1 MLQVLMLD
9 GLTVLYKS
17 NVDLYFYVL
26 GGAHENELLLMSVL
40 NCVYDSISQIMRKNV
55 EKRALFENLD
65 IIMLALD
72 EICDGGI
79 VLESD
84 PQEVVNRVA
93 LRTDDIPLGEQTVAQ
108 VRNIQILHQ
117 CRARNLSNALIIM
130 DYQYEYISQYL
141 GQGKDR
147 NRNQCQN
154 GRHFGRKSLCGSFEI
169 LHVCL

>member
-1 MLQVLMLD
+1 
-9 GLTVLYKS
+9 
-17 NVDLYFYVL
+17 
-26 GGAHENELLLMSVL
+26 
-40 NCVYDSISQIMRKNV
+40 MRKNV

-117 CRARNLSNALIIM
+117 CQN
-130 DYQYEYISQYL
+130 YYL
-141 GQGKDR
+141 VT
-147 NRNQCQN
+147 
-154 GRHFGRKSLCGSFEI
+154 H
-169 LHVCL
+169 

>member
-1 MLQVLMLD
+1 MER
-9 GLTVLYKS
+9 GS
-17 NVDLYFYVL
+17 YV
-26 GGAHENELLLMSVL
+26 E
-40 NCVYDSISQIMRKNV
+40 SQIMRKNV

-108 VRNIQILHQ
+108 VRKRPIIYQ
-117 CRARNLSNALIIM
+117 CHISNAL
-130 DYQYEYISQYL
+130 SLRNYL
-141 GQGKDR
+141 
-147 NRNQCQN
+147 
-154 GRHFGRKSLCGSFEI
+154 
-169 LHVCL
+169 